1 MWKNSDLG
9 FMELNMEQFSWI
21 LILIGA
27 SNSHK
32 SVIINTAKWQQ
43 FLGKVLEKKMIKNI
57 GIFYCR
63 LLKTQPPKWFFFCFF
78 LHHFQKKILD
88 HVNILTAKSLIINF
102 INLIIFEIFPHCK
115 ISHRLTRSHNIWIL
129 CGWVQNCLICCRVKM
144 SETY

>member
-43 FLGKVLEKKMIKNI
+43 FLGKVLEK
-57 GIFYCR
+57 R
-63 LLKTQPPKWFFFCFF
+63 WLKILVFSIVGSWKPNLFHDFFFVF
-78 LHHFQKKILD
+78 LHHFQKKILN
-88 HVNILTAKSLIINF
+88 HVNILTAKSLIVNF

-129 CGWVQNCLICCRVKM
+129 CGWVQICLICCRVKM